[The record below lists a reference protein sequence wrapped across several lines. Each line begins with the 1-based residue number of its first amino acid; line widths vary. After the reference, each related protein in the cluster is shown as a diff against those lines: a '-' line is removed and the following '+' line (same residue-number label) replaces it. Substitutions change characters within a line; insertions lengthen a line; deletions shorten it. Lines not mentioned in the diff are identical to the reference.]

1 MHNAL
6 MKTYVNVKN
15 RPEEYLTTNIYYD
28 SKLVGEYCDS
38 ASQLSFLA
46 ACATTSSLRDQP
58 PRAE

>member
-1 MHNAL
+1 